1 MGACFA
7 QPSLLRPNTAHGVPE
22 TSDFTFCFF
31 SKNHNHPS
39 LALIVVKRHSFLKKE
54 DVADHPSS
62 RARVRRAF
70 FRFYLRGKG
79 GRPDTLPYSLCL
91 DPGTSTFALETS
103 DAPRSLSSS
112 SSDVDDSVAWF
123 DRVSLCARFS
133 CSFEAPSANSR
144 L

>member
-70 FRFYLRGKG
+70 FRVYLRGKG
-79 GRPDTLPYSLCL
+79 GRPDTLPYSLFS
-91 DPGTSTFALETS
+91 DPGDVLSDPWTAETF
-103 DAPRSLSSS
+103 LSSS
-112 SSDVDDSVAWF
+112 
-123 DRVSLCARFS
+123 L
-133 CSFEAPSANSR
+133 SFVGDETAD
-144 L
+144 